1 MNSLGYWYIS
11 PCPASLIY
19 TTQDPGIQLTSINES
34 FSGESSVPT
43 ITNIGCVI
51 FEMALQL
58 SAQFHTEYVLADF
71 YSWLEAHSGL
81 SHSYGNT
88 NADSTLGTNSSS
100 SSNR

>member
-1 MNSLGYWYIS
+1 M
-11 PCPASLIY
+11 
-19 TTQDPGIQLTSINES
+19 
-34 FSGESSVPT
+34 PT

-58 SAQFHTEYVLADF
+58 PAQFHTEYVLADF

-88 NADSTLGTNSSS
+88 NADST
-100 SSNR
+100 